1 MIRIPR
7 FTRLAAVF
15 VLMVSAFAVGMS
27 PAGSDPAA
35 TGSVESTSPGTATI
49 TYSGT
54 TDLEIYIIDGA
65 GTCED
70 TGSAPSSGV
79 LATMGVDAPVPA
91 SPVSVTTATM
101 VGPAPLHELGTG
113 SFLFCMYDVVGSNYT
128 SLNEANG
135 TIGIFNL
142 ASGSMV
148 DNGNGSLILTYD
160 ANSDFGQFVYLFL
173 LSGATT
179 CPTNPEAAFL
189 SDTTGYAFQS
199 GSETLA
205 SSPAVITVGT
215 PAIPLPIPE
224 GTFVIPELVGVAAGQ
239 YLACL
244 MATTA
249 DDVALLQSLPVQVAP
264 PSEPVVPVVP
274 VVPAFTG

>member
-27 PAGSDPAA
+27 PAGSEPAA
-35 TGSVESTSPGTATI
+35 TGSATSTNDGTATI
-49 TYSGT
+49 TYSDT

-79 LATMGVDAPVPA
+79 LATMGVDAPVPV
-91 SPVSVTTATM
+91 SPVTVTTATM

-113 SFLFCMYDVVGSNYT
+113 SFLFCMYDVVGGTYT
-128 SLNEANG
+128 YLNVANG

-142 ASGSMV
+142 ASGSLV

-160 ANSDFGQFVYLFL
+160 ANMDFGQFVYLFL
-173 LSGATT
+173 LSGAST
-179 CPTNPEAAFL
+179 CPTDPGEAYTSENP
-189 SDTTGYAFQS
+189 GYALQS
-199 GSETLA
+199 GLVGLEP
-205 SSPAVITVGT
+205 SPAVITVGT
-215 PAIPLPIPE
+215 PAIPIPVGVE
-224 GTFVIPELVGVAAGQ
+224 AIPELVPVAAGQ

-249 DDVALLQSLPVQVAP
+249 EDVALLQSLPTQIAP
-264 PSEPVVPVVP
+264 PSEPVVP
-274 VVPAFTG
+274 AFTG